1 MRIFLD
7 GQVVSGNEAEVI
19 SPRTSGQCCQFNCIG
34 SSQVVYFNRAI
45 MTLELELGT
54 DCRVC

>member
-19 SPRTSGQCCQFNCIG
+19 SPRTSGQCCQ
-34 SSQVVYFNRAI
+34 SASDPHKLS
-45 MTLELELGT
+45 TLT
-54 DCRVC
+54 KQ